1 MIRAKHIRH
10 VCKWLLKKCFT
21 TKDSGQRERSD
32 ERLLVRFVFGYND
45 SFMTFFVCDTDSK
58 AKIE

>member
-10 VCKWLLKKCFT
+10 VCKWLLKRCFT

-32 ERLLVRFVFGYND
+32 ERPRCPLRVGYND